1 MATYFYGVNVGDN
14 EYQTAVSTTT
24 TGKDVEVVVNTSA
37 NVPSR
42 EDLLLAVEKLENF
55 ITRLGYAPL

>member
-14 EYQTAVSTTT
+14 EYQAAVSSTT

-42 EDLLLAVEKLENF
+42 EDLLLAIEKLENF
-55 ITRLGYAPL
+55 ITRQPYPPL

>member
-1 MATYFYGVNVGDN
+1 MASYFYGVNVGSED
-14 EYQTAVSTTT
+14 STVTVGSTT

-42 EDLLLAVEKLENF
+42 SDLEVAIEKLKVD
-55 ITRLGYAPL
+55 IIRRIYPPL